1 MRVFLITKLTNPN
14 SSAYPQ
20 VCIAI
25 FWQALLKSDSSS
37 TVGKIKKVLQA
48 NLPHSFQECLC
59 KIDGNKDIFL
69 LPIDSQF
76 TITTKK

>member
-1 MRVFLITKLTNPN
+1 MLSLVYFMVVIVN
-14 SSAYPQ
+14 
-20 VCIAI
+20 
-25 FWQALLKSDSSS
+25 
-37 TVGKIKKVLQA
+37 KVLQA

-76 TITTKK
+76 TITTIK